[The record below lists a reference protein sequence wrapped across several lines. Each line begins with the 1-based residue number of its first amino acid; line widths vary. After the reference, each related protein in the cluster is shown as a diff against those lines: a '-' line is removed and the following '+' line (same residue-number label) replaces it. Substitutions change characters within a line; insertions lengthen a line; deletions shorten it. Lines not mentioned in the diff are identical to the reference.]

1 MDTQDGNQRRYD
13 YVSQK
18 LRELGRLLLAAK
30 TLNSSVQ
37 TLQDLLAPDRLGL
50 TVAAARKASGYR
62 WTCPPLAMKSTLK
75 TVCEIAIDESV
86 QDGDWEAAAKATD
99 FAHQLVKDWDN
110 LGLSNPEPPAGS
122 PPPGHVNLH
131 TLKFCEALMQMKSVF
146 FSPVKGVKLKKPLVQ
161 PGSEMEREEPGEEH
175 SHPKPQGGS

>member
-1 MDTQDGNQRRYD
+1 MDTQDGSQRRYD

-30 TLNSSVQ
+30 SLNSSVQ
-37 TLQDLLAPDRLGL
+37 TLQDLLAADKLSL

-86 QDGDWEAAAKATD
+86 QDGDWDAAAKATD
-99 FAHQLVKDWDN
+99 FIQQLVKDWDN
-110 LGLSNPEPPAGS
+110 LGFSSPDPPAGNTTPS
-122 PPPGHVNLH
+122 PRQQGKPVRW
-131 TLKFCEALMQMKSVF
+131 
-146 FSPVKGVKLKKPLVQ
+146 FSCQASFLTSQ
-161 PGSEMEREEPGEEH
+161 SSQAEETSGPNRM
-175 SHPKPQGGS
+175 

>member
-99 FAHQLVKDWDN
+99 FVHQLVKDWDN
-110 LGLSNPEPPAGS
+110 LGLSNPEPPAGN
-122 PPPGHVNLH
+122 PPRLRAPPH
-131 TLKFCEALMQMKSVF
+131 TQVLWSFDAFFLTSQRSEAKETIG
-146 FSPVKGVKLKKPLVQ
+146 PTRK
-161 PGSEMEREEPGEEH
+161 
-175 SHPKPQGGS
+175 

>member
-99 FAHQLVKDWDN
+99 FVHQLVKDWDN
-110 LGLSNPEPPAGS
+110 LGLCDPEPPAGN
-122 PPPGHVNLH
+122 PPPDFMDLH
-131 TLKFCEALMQMKSVF
+131 TSFEANEKRF
-146 FSPVKGVKLKKPLVQ
+146 FSPVKGAKLKKPLVQ